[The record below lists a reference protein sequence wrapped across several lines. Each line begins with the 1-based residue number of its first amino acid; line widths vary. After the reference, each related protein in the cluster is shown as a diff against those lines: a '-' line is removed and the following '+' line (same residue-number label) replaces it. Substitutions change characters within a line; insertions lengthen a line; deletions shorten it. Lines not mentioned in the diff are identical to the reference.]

1 MPISGG
7 ADPMLEAIQ
16 GRQPVAAGAN
26 AVAGAP
32 TATGIGGVTSA
43 APPGSLQAA
52 VDAARARAAAV
63 ARARADA
70 SGNGIRPG
78 STGAAAQS
86 GSAQATSG
94 ARGGAAEVGM
104 ASGGGTGHYAA
115 STAGATAAA
124 DRGIRPGGPVGGS
137 ADRPAQ
143 DADARAA
150 GGPCADARLLA
161 DERCE
166 LAERARAGATAAE
179 DALRATQRAHDDHQ
193 TAADQ
198 AAVRA
203 DARAIRAAKDEAQAR
218 FRSGRGAA
226 ITTEEVEA
234 AARAWLVEINAIN
247 SAARE
252 ATAALTRERDAANDL
267 VIRLERLAIEADA
280 ARISAETAE
289 QACLAARQAHAD
301 CEEREAAGPRSH
313 PPVLPP
319 VEPQDPEP
327 VRAGPGATLASG
339 GSPRIFRLL
348 RGDRAALAE
357 VAAALGGA
365 DPEARRTWQ
374 LQIAGLV
381 DAILADS
388 IASASL
394 DFPQEHG
401 FWGPFTRDQ
410 DREIVRAL
418 SSLGY
423 RFDGLGGWVDGR
435 IPSQRDLSLAL
446 GYAGLDPMRM
456 RHWPTEREM
465 ADLFADV
472 EVAGAEHLSGAAGD
486 MTLGELVSMLGR
498 RADGLAEVW
507 NHWGRI
513 RPLLLEEA

>member
-1 MPISGG
+1 
-7 ADPMLEAIQ
+7 MLEAIQ
-16 GRQPVAAGAN
+16 ARQPVAAGASV
-26 AVAGAP
+26 VAGASGAAGP
-32 TATGIGGVTSA
+32 RGGAGA

-52 VDAARARAAAV
+52 VNAARERAAAV
-63 ARARADA
+63 ARTRAEASA
-70 SGNGIRPG
+70 SG
-78 STGAAAQS
+78 TGAGPDSIGAEAQS
-86 GSAQATSG
+86 GSAPAG
-94 ARGGAAEVGM
+94 LGGRDLGPEAR
-104 ASGGGTGHYAA
+104 AA
-115 STAGATAAA
+115 STAGATPSSAGGTPTGGPDATPA
-124 DRGIRPGGPVGGS
+124 DRAEPGPDPRP
-137 ADRPAQ
+137 
-143 DADARAA
+143 

-179 DALRATQRAHDDHQ
+179 DALRAAQRAHDDHQ
-193 TAADQ
+193 AAADQ

-218 FRSGRGAA
+218 FRSGRGGA

-252 ATAALTRERDAANDL
+252 ATAALTRERDAANEL

-289 QACLAARQAHAD
+289 EVCLTARQAHAD

-319 VEPQDPEP
+319 VEPDDAEP
-327 VRAGPGATLASG
+327 VRAGARATLAGG

-348 RGDRAALAE
+348 RGDRAAMGE
-357 VAAALGGA
+357 VAAALGGD
-365 DPEARRTWQ
+365 DPEARRAWQ
-374 LQIAGLV
+374 LQIADLV

-394 DFPQEHG
+394 DFPQDHG

-410 DREIVRAL
+410 SREIIRAL

-456 RHWPTEREM
+456 RHWPTEGEM
-465 ADLFADV
+465 AELFAEV
-472 EVAGAEHLSGAAGD
+472 EVAGAEHLSGGAGD
-486 MTLGELVSMLGR
+486 LTLGELVSMLGR